1 MQSKIKQAIYDLE
14 SDLVTWRR
22 SIHQEPELGFVE
34 YETAKKIIRV
44 LKDTELSLKTEV
56 AKTGVVADLHIDDNL
71 PTLALRADMD
81 ALPIQEQNEVEYVSQ
96 KEGVMHACGH
106 DGHVAI
112 LLGTAVILDE
122 FRDHLDT
129 NVRFIFQP
137 AEEGP
142 GGALPMIKEGV
153 LEGVNSIVGLHLN
166 TDLPTGKIEIKDGP
180 FAAAADQIHLEVLG
194 EGGHGSAPH
203 QTVDAIVVA
212 AEIITALQTVVSRKL
227 DPQEAA
233 VISLGKIEGGY
244 RHNVIA
250 DRVKLKGTVRT
261 TDPDIREDLPKKIE
275 RVIKGVTISHNA
287 DYDLGYK
294 LGYPVLMNDSQLVN
308 YLVRVLGELVELEG
322 VDRVEKPSMG
332 AEDFAYYCQDV
343 PGAYYRLGAGK
354 FPNYSY
360 PGHHPRFD
368 FDEAALKL
376 GVMTFVETVLNYS
389 KNKGK
394 DS

>member
-71 PTLALRADMD
+71 PILALRADMD

-250 DRVKLKGTVRT
+250 DCVKLKGTVRT

-294 LGYPVLMNDSQLVN
+294 FGYPVLMNDSQLVN
-308 YLVRVLGELVELEG
+308 YLVRILDELVELEG
-322 VDRVEKPSMG
+322 VDRVKKPSMG